1 MKLPGLFVEL
11 KKPKKIFFHPVAIDS
26 DKLKFSEIIA
36 QTVITAIS
44 PGTEVAAYKGD
55 PPLHSGKIYPRL
67 LGYCNVAKILYVG
80 KKVANF
86 KPGDLILTD
95 QSHRSVFKMPASEI
109 LAPVPNSVVPEQAA
123 LAYLYNLGRVAL
135 TNGEIKKGSR
145 VAVIG
150 LGALGLAAVAQAKLA
165 NARIVALSAS
175 QAKLRIAKKIGA
187 HNALLKTDKDIVQ
200 EVKKSFNGKGADI
213 VVTTSNGWSDWKLAL
228 QLPRKNGIISV
239 LSFPG
244 RTEGAPKFNPLDP
257 RYFYAGKINIISA
270 DLGNNPGQ
278 REPELKTLQKNCR
291 KILKDISKKKLNP
304 SYLTSGIYPA
314 DQITRAYQKLLSR
327 NGKEVT
333 YLLDWRKSSYGK
345 TKKH

>member
-1 MKLPGLFVEL
+1 MAKTLDMKLPGLFVEL

-55 PPLHSGKIYPRL
+55 PPRHSGKRDPRL
-67 LGYCNVAKILYVG
+67 RGYGNVAKILYVG

-123 LAYLYNLGRVAL
+123 LAYLYNLGRVPL

-187 HNALLKTDKDIVQ
+187 HK
-200 EVKKSFNGKGADI
+200 
-213 VVTTSNGWSDWKLAL
+213 
-228 QLPRKNGIISV
+228 P
-239 LSFPG
+239 
-244 RTEGAPKFNPLDP
+244 
-257 RYFYAGKINIISA
+257 
-270 DLGNNPGQ
+270 
-278 REPELKTLQKNCR
+278 
-291 KILKDISKKKLNP
+291 
-304 SYLTSGIYPA
+304 
-314 DQITRAYQKLLSR
+314 
-327 NGKEVT
+327 
-333 YLLDWRKSSYGK
+333 
-345 TKKH
+345 